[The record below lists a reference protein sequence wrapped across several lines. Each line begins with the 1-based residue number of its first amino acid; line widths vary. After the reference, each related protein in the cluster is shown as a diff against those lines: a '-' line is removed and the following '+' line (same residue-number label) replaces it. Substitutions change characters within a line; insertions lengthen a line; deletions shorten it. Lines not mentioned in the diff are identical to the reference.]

1 MYSDDTAQE
10 KSAPIKKAYASPQ
23 LVRYGEV
30 RDLTRNG
37 TQSGIEDT
45 NPSGTQCANS
55 GANKL
60 RMSCFSDCRVKA
72 NIIRIGNHPL
82 GFGLYLFDY
91 KPEFRDQCGHGR
103 QFGVMAQEVETVM
116 PEAVSMHPNGY
127 KQVDYAMLGIDRTI
141 H

>member
-1 MYSDDTAQE
+1 MYSDDTAQD

-30 RDLTRNG
+30 RDLTR
-37 TQSGIEDT
+37 SGALTGYEDT
-45 NPSGTQCANS
+45 NPSGKCDGS
-55 GANKL
+55 GQNKN
-60 RMSCFSDCRVKA
+60 RMPCLSDGRAKENIVRV
-72 NIIRIGNHPL
+72 GHHPL

-91 KPEFRDQCGHGR
+91 KPAFRDQCGHGR

-116 PEAVSMHPNGY
+116 PKAVSMHPNGY